1 MAAVAN
7 ALHLA
12 PAGSPVVVPRH
23 AYHAS
28 LLLARD
34 RARREGGEVREVD
47 IADTEAVVE
56 ALTSEGAEAGMVWIE
71 SPTNPMLEIAD
82 VPAIVEAAHAVG
94 ALVGV
99 DNTFATPLGQRPLEW
114 GADIVV
120 HSATKYLSGHSDVV
134 LGAVVFAVPLVFDV
148 PGLDDPGERMLSIFL
163 LAIVLWVTE
172 AIPLVATAVLVIGL
186 EVLLVSDQALLPVPE
201 GATRYAEFLAA
212 LANPVIIL
220 FLGGFLIADGAAKYH
235 LDKNLAAVLIKPF
248 TGSAR
253 RTVLGLMVITALL
266 SMFMSNTATTATMFA
281 VVIPILGA
289 LPEGRPRAGL
299 ALSIPVAAN
308 VGGIGTPVGTPPN
321 AIALGALA
329 ERGHHISF
337 ASWMVMA
344 VPLMLVILLGAWLL
358 LIVLFI
364 PAGLGIELDMRATW
378 HTDRRAVTF
387 YVIAAATILLWMTES
402 LHGMSANVVGF
413 LAVIALLVT
422 GVMGGED
429 LGRLSWPVLWLVAGG
444 IALGDGVGDT
454 GLDVWL
460 LGLFDWGAMPALA
473 VVVVMGALG
482 LAMSN
487 VISHSAASNLLI
499 PLAMGLAGGIEGLE
513 PVTIAVVLALACS
526 LGMSLPISTPPNAIA
541 YATGE
546 VSTADMARVGIVIGV
561 AGTTVLVLVMPT
573 LWSWMGLV

>member
-1 MAAVAN
+1 MSPASSSRRTQAQQAAVGSHTGRPRRSAS
-7 ALHLA
+7 
-12 PAGSPVVVPRH
+12 PARGRTSAARTQCTGSAMQRLGLTTKQLIGLGAGIVVFLIPFLV
-23 AYHAS
+23 
-28 LLLARD
+28 
-34 RARREGGEVREVD
+34 
-47 IADTEAVVE
+47 
-56 ALTSEGAEAGMVWIE
+56 
-71 SPTNPMLEIAD
+71 D
-82 VPAIVEAAHAVG
+82 VPN
-94 ALVGV
+94 L
-99 DNTFATPLGQRPLEW
+99 
-114 GADIVV
+114 
-120 HSATKYLSGHSDVV
+120 DVM
-134 LGAVVFAVPLVFDV
+134 
-148 PGLDDPGERMLSIFL
+148 GERMLSIFL

-186 EVLLVSDQALLPVPE
+186 EVLLVSNQAILPVPE
-201 GATRYAEFLAA
+201 DATKYSVFLGA

-289 LPEGRPRAGL
+289 LPAGKPRAGL

-329 ERGHHISF
+329 EKGYHISF

-344 VPLMLVILLGAWLL
+344 VPLMLIILVGAWLL
-358 LIVLFI
+358 LIALFI
-364 PAGLGIELDMRATW
+364 PKGLGIELDMQATW
-378 HTDRRAVTF
+378 HTDRQAVTF
-387 YVIAAATILLWMTES
+387 YIIAAVTILAWMTET
-402 LHGMSANVVGF
+402 LHGLSANVIGF
-413 LAVIALLVT
+413 LAVVALLVT
-422 GVMGGED
+422 QVMGGED
-429 LGRLSWPVLWLVAGG
+429 LGKLSWPVLWLVAGG
-444 IALGDGVGDT
+444 IALGDGVGKT
-454 GLDVWL
+454 GLDTWI
-460 LGLFDWGAMPALA
+460 LGLFDWNAMPALA
-473 VVVVMGALG
+473 VVIVMGALG

-499 PLAMGLAGGIEGLE
+499 PLAMGLATGIDGLD
-513 PVTIAVVLALACS
+513 PITIAVVLALACS

-546 VSTADMARVGIVIGV
+546 IRTGDMAKVGLIVGI
-561 AGTTVLVLVMPT
+561 AGTAILVLVMPT
-573 LWSWMGLV
+573 IWSALGLL